1 MMSSASSRAITGRK
15 VLVYMIAFFGV
26 VFAVNAVM
34 IKVALDTMPGLEVE
48 SAYRASLAFNGE
60 AQAALAQAERA
71 WRVEAHVERNG
82 EGRASLRVAAR
93 DREGTPLT
101 GLAFSARLA
110 HPADKRL
117 DRFVDL
123 NERETGIYRGAV
135 GDLAPGGWDLVLEAE
150 RGTVRMFKSRDRI
163 VLQ

>member
-1 MMSSASSRAITGRK
+1 MSSPRVITGRK
-15 VLVYMIAFFGV
+15 VLACMIGFFGV

-34 IKVALDTMPGLEVE
+34 IKVALDTMPGLEVD

-71 WRVEAHVERNG
+71 WRVDAHVERDA
-82 EGRASLRVAAR
+82 EGRASLRVEAR
-93 DREGTPLT
+93 SREGVPLT
-101 GLAFSARLA
+101 GLAISARLA

-117 DRFVDL
+117 DRVVAL
-123 NERETGIYRGAV
+123 AERETGVYRGSAEEITT
-135 GDLAPGGWDLVLEAE
+135 GQWDLVLEAE
-150 RGTVRMFKSRDRI
+150 RSSARLFKSRDRV